1 MSTNNLFLD
10 TPDLTNNDY
19 CIFGLATCFLKNDG
33 KFDEIKIIEP
43 IPSSALEI
51 ILKGIPTSYEF
62 ICAITIGEIIIDAKL
77 TKTVHFPEE
86 AKFCDLFIDRTVASA
101 RTYKRNPNICSKIS
115 LGSTKKN
122 LNFSLEKKRVLN
134 TMVTVSAEDNV
145 KQHSHTNDIF

>member
-1 MSTNNLFLD
+1 MSTYNLFLD

-19 CIFGLATCFLKNDG
+19 CIFGLATSFLKNDG

-62 ICAITIGEIIIDAKL
+62 ICAMTIGEIIIDEKL

-86 AKFCDLFIDRTVASA
+86 AKFCDLFIERTVASA
-101 RTYKRNPNICSKIS
+101 RTYKRNPNIFRSKFYK
-115 LGSTKKN
+115 GRQT
-122 LNFSLEKKRVLN
+122 
-134 TMVTVSAEDNV
+134 
-145 KQHSHTNDIF
+145 

>member
-51 ILKGIPTSYEF
+51 ILKGIPTS
-62 ICAITIGEIIIDAKL
+62 
-77 TKTVHFPEE
+77 
-86 AKFCDLFIDRTVASA
+86 
-101 RTYKRNPNICSKIS
+101 
-115 LGSTKKN
+115 
-122 LNFSLEKKRVLN
+122 
-134 TMVTVSAEDNV
+134 
-145 KQHSHTNDIF
+145 

>member
-1 MSTNNLFLD
+1 M
-10 TPDLTNNDY
+10 
-19 CIFGLATCFLKNDG
+19 
-33 KFDEIKIIEP
+33 
-43 IPSSALEI
+43 
-51 ILKGIPTSYEF
+51 
-62 ICAITIGEIIIDAKL
+62 TIGEIIIDEKL

-86 AKFCDLFIDRTVASA
+86 AKFCDLFIERTVASA